1 MTVIYAILIFCVLI
15 FVHEFGHF
23 AAAKACGIKVN
34 EFAIGMGPAFFKK
47 QKGETQYS
55 LRIFPIGGF
64 CAMEGEDED
73 SEDERAFNNK
83 PAWQR
88 AIVLAAGAFMNL
100 VTAVVLMI
108 IIACWSGQATT
119 VIDQVL
125 DDSPAYEAGIQAGD
139 EITAVDGKKT
149 DSWNDILTAIGGK
162 KDEAVEITLLRDGS
176 ELSITAAAEYD
187 EESGRAKIGIKP
199 EIRHNVIAGFGT
211 GVKNTGRMTVMMYD
225 TIRQLI
231 TGDVSVKELSGP
243 VGIVYAVN
251 DTAKAGVI
259 YVVYLSA
266 LLSLNLAIMN
276 MLPLP
281 ALDGGRL
288 LFLLIRK
295 ITGKSVTD
303 EMEGRIHFIG
313 IVLLMLLMVFV
324 TWNDIVKFIKGEG
337 RSLSVEAVYN
347 YLEWLEKALVIV
359 PLPAVR
365 YAGQDCPQNAGKV
378 LSCGRFS
385 QILHDGL

>member
-125 DDSPAYEAGIQAGD
+125 DDSPAYEAGIQTGD
-139 EITAVDGKKT
+139 EIISVDGE
-149 DSWNDILTAIGGK
+149 DIGAWNDILTAIGDK
-162 KDEAVEITLLRDGS
+162 KDEPVQITLIRDGREMS
-176 ELSITAAAEYD
+176 VTATAEYD
-187 EESGRAKIGIKP
+187 EESGRAKIGITP
-199 EIRHNVIAGFGT
+199 EIRHNIIAGFGT
-211 GVKNTGRMTVMMYD
+211 GLKNTGKMTVMMYD

-295 ITGKSVTD
+295 ITGKRVTD

-324 TWNDIVKFIKGEG
+324 TWNDIVKFI
-337 RSLSVEAVYN
+337 
-347 YLEWLEKALVIV
+347 V
-359 PLPAVR
+359 PL
-365 YAGQDCPQNAGKV
+365 
-378 LSCGRFS
+378 FS
-385 QILHDGL
+385 

>member
-281 ALDGGRL
+281 ALDGGRVFCL
-288 LFLLIRK
+288 LVTWVLERLTRK
-295 ITGKSVTD
+295 KID
-303 EMEGRIHFIG
+303 PRYEGYIHTAG
-313 IVLLMLLMVFV
+313 LVLLLALMAYVMY
-324 TWNDIVKFIKGEG
+324 NDISK
-337 RSLSVEAVYN
+337 
-347 YLEWLEKALVIV
+347 LVT
-359 PLPAVR
+359 
-365 YAGQDCPQNAGKV
+365 
-378 LSCGRFS
+378 
-385 QILHDGL
+385 

>member
-125 DDSPAYEAGIQAGD
+125 DDSPAYAAGIQAGD
-139 EITAVDGKKT
+139 EITAVDGKKI
-149 DSWNDILTAIGGK
+149 DNWNDILTAIGGK
-162 KDEAVEITLLRDGS
+162 KDEAVEITLIRDGS
-176 ELSITAAAEYD
+176 ELSVTAAAEYD
-187 EESGRAKIGIKP
+187 DESGRAKIGIKP
-199 EIRHNVIAGFGT
+199 EIKHNVIAGFGT

-276 MLPLP
+276 LS
-281 ALDGGRL
+281 
-288 LFLLIRK
+288 LIH
-295 ITGKSVTD
+295 I
-303 EMEGRIHFIG
+303 
-313 IVLLMLLMVFV
+313 
-324 TWNDIVKFIKGEG
+324 
-337 RSLSVEAVYN
+337 
-347 YLEWLEKALVIV
+347 
-359 PLPAVR
+359 
-365 YAGQDCPQNAGKV
+365 
-378 LSCGRFS
+378 
-385 QILHDGL
+385 